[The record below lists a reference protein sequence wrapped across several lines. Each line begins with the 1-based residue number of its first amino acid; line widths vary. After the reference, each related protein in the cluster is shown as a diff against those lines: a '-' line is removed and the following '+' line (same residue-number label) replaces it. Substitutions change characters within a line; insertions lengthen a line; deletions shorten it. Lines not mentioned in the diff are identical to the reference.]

1 MYPMGAGKVVASSNN
16 PRKDSELIMSLS
28 KKLTQ
33 RASGQ
38 SGFSLI
44 ELLVVV
50 LIIGIL
56 AAIMIPRF
64 LGQRD
69 NALNSQAQTSVKNA
83 VAAAEAFYQKN
94 GEAYKTAAL
103 LGEEIER
110 SEPSLTVVGM
120 PTPTTPVGAVSAPAT
135 PGDDAT
141 ATDVWIITT
150 DPNLRVGTATIC
162 AASKGDRAYCQKLS
176 GTLAGQQAWG
186 TDVGDAQSKLATN
199 AGWNG

>member
-1 MYPMGAGKVVASSNN
+1 MGAGKVVASSNN

-83 VAAAEAFYQKN
+83 AAAAEAFYQRN
-94 GEAYKTAAL
+94 GEKYVSNAAL
-103 LGEEIER
+103 AAEIVR
-110 SEPSLTVVGM
+110 SEPSLTVVGSGA
-120 PTPTTPVGAVSAPAT
+120 TTPVAAATAPAT
-135 PGDDAT
+135 PGDGAT
-141 ATDVWIITT
+141 PTAIWLVTT
-150 DPNLRVGTATIC
+150 DPTLRVGTATLC
-162 AASKGDRAYCQKLS
+162 AASKGDRAYCMKLS
-176 GTLAGQQAWG
+176 GGAAGQLGQAPANVGAAEAALAAPG
-186 TDVGDAQSKLATN
+186 T
-199 AGWNG
+199 WNG